1 MEGTLKN
8 TDEQERLKALATG
21 VIREF
26 KHDELRDVTAT
37 SEVLVLTLFT
47 RKAPSGSLGT
57 SSQESINPAR
67 CLFCQLEGLARPIQG
82 AKSGCL
88 DADDFNIHTTSIDP
102 YLVYRKSR
110 LCPSSST
117 GCLGQR
123 DTLAK
128 GAGRSGKVIQG
139 VSGFVITVKGLDL
152 SELIQGLK
160 DIQRRQYK
168 KSSSPFVYPG
178 LNENSIHQAMYTA
191 RRLVGSWASAEMK
204 LKKWDPA
211 STKLLRENTSLRGQ
225 ISYHST
231 GLKSARAE
239 MVGFASRISRSADP
253 VFTSNS
259 ES

>member
-139 VSGFVITVKGLDL
+139 VSGFVIAVKGL
-152 SELIQGLK
+152 ELNKLIEGLK
-160 DIQRRQYK
+160 HIQE
-168 KSSSPFVYPG
+168 G
-178 LNENSIHQAMYTA
+178 LTRVSEAVQPAKAVHK
-191 RRLVGSWASAEMK
+191 EMTS
-204 LKKWDPA
+204 LKKYDKGFMTFLKYGFGFDRKREWHLA
-211 STKLLRENTSLRGQ
+211 LLGADIFIRER
-225 ISYHST
+225 
-231 GLKSARAE
+231 
-239 MVGFASRISRSADP
+239 P
-253 VFTSNS
+253 VHPI
-259 ES
+259 